1 MTVHAAAGGA
11 AVRPR
16 GLSETARGLLRGMRP
31 RQWPKNAV
39 VLVGLVFA
47 RELDEPLQVVRA
59 VLATLL
65 FCLLSGAVYL
75 VNDLL
80 DVEKDRLHPV
90 KRSRPLACGQL
101 TSTAATIAVVVM
113 LSGCLVAALVLSP
126 PFAAV
131 AAGYL
136 TLQAIYVTVL
146 KHAVILDVLA
156 LAGGFVL
163 RAVAGAVVIDVPIS
177 PWLYVCTMLLAL
189 FLALGKRR
197 QELIFLHAGA
207 ANHRPALDHYTI
219 GLVDSLLQVVTTS
232 LLVAYMLY
240 TFFAENLPRNSSM
253 MLTIPFVLYGL
264 FRYLYL
270 IHARGE
276 GGSPEE
282 VLLRDRAM
290 AACVI
295 LWALTSAA
303 ILYFIPRG

>member
-1 MTVHAAAGGA
+1 M
-11 AVRPR
+11 
-16 GLSETARGLLRGMRP
+16 
-31 RQWPKNAV
+31 
-39 VLVGLVFA
+39 FA

-101 TSTAATIAVVVM
+101 TPPPRDHCRRGHAQRVSRGRLGSIT
-113 LSGCLVAALVLSP
+113 

-136 TLQAIYVTVL
+136 TLQAIYVTVH
-146 KHAVILDVLA
+146 KHAVLPDGLA
-156 LAGGFVL
+156 LAGGVVL
-163 RAVAGAVVIDVPIS
+163 RALPGAVLLDVPIP
-177 PWLYVCTMLLAL
+177 PWLYDCTMHLAL
-189 FLALGKRR
+189 FLPDDERR